1 MASSQQV
8 RAYLAYWFQLG
19 KPVVFQRR
27 HSRCLPNPIFYHDD
41 YSAEF
46 EDCWQQLE
54 AIGGQDCYL
63 EGTDQTIADL
73 LSPHWEISDCARC
86 VMPVPMAIGPMVNPH
101 TCPCQDLP
109 LWPNSDAPSPRA
121 AVNSNE
127 QLGKI
132 RDRLQSSYDSS
143 AGLPT
148 PGVMD
153 SRLPPKRQL
162 EP

>member
-19 KPVVFQRR
+19 KPVVFQRSQ
-27 HSRCLPNPIFYHDD
+27 SRCLPNPIFYHDN

-46 EDCWQQLE
+46 EDCWQDIQ

-63 EGTDQTIADL
+63 EGTDQTLAEL
-73 LSPHWEISDCARC
+73 LSAQWEINDCARC
-86 VMPVPMAIGPMVNPH
+86 VMPVPMAIGPLAASQ

-109 LWPNSDAPSPRA
+109 SWPNTDAPSPRA
-121 AVNSNE
+121 GVNTDK
-127 QLGKI
+127 QLGRI
-132 RDRLQSSYDSS
+132 RDRLESSYDKS
-143 AGLPT
+143 AELLEGT
-148 PGVMD
+148 
-153 SRLPPKRQL
+153 KRFVIFPQRRP